1 MVRFFRALAANLLL
15 LLALLL
21 IYSGM
26 VFGSVKWGAKP
37 RQHVRADIIFVFDTT
52 GSMQDKIDGLLAIS
66 SRFAG
71 KLAEAGVDCQLSMV
85 SFGGADEPQPIRA
98 TFGPSADI
106 SAFQGFLG
114 GITADGG
121 GLEDQPRAANTAI
134 TKFTYRPNTH
144 KIFILIT
151 DERLF
156 GEESYDA
163 QGNPDDKAQQAI
175 ADWQAITQQLV
186 DEKFTAYAVC
196 IPVEYY
202 QQIATRTGGKFY
214 DIQRGGDFTDIV
226 MDIAE
231 QINASLTR

>member
-1 MVRFFRALAANLLL
+1 MLRFLRTLVPNLLL

-21 IYSGM
+21 VYAGI
-26 VFGSVKWGAKP
+26 VFASVKWGAKP
-37 RQHVRADIIFVFDTT
+37 REHVRADITFVFDTT
-52 GSMQDKIDGLLAIS
+52 GSMQDEINGLLRTS

-85 SFGGADEPQPIRA
+85 SFGGADEPQPIRG

-106 SAFQGFLG
+106 SAFQGFLR
-114 GITADGG
+114 GIRAEGG
-121 GLEDQPRAANTAI
+121 GLEDQPRAARTAI
-134 TKFTYRPNTH
+134 TNFTYRPNTH

-151 DERLF
+151 DEHLF
-156 GEESYDA
+156 GDESYDP
-163 QGNPDDKAQQAI
+163 QGNPNDQAKQ
-175 ADWQAITQQLV
+175 ALTDWKEITQKLV
-186 DEKFTAYAVC
+186 DEKFTAYAIC

-214 DIQRGGDFTDIV
+214 DIGQGRDFSDIV

-231 QINASLTR
+231 EINASLTR